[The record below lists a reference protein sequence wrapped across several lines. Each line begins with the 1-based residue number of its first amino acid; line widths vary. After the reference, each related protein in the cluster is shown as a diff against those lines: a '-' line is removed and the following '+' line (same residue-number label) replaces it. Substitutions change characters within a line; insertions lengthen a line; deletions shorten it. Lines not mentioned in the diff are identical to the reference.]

1 MSRKLSRL
9 AIEFAGFSLI
19 GWAIAGWRGV
29 IFAVG
34 VELIA
39 VAVLLRI
46 GKGGDE

>member
-1 MSRKLSRL
+1 MTRTLFRL

-19 GWAIAGWRGV
+19 GWAIAGWKGV
-29 IFAVG
+29 IFACG

-46 GKGGDE
+46 GKGGGE